1 MINIESFFDGI
12 IIEER
17 DVDLSEMEKS
27 VEREEPSDK
36 LYDFPLNQYSFL
48 TYR

>member
-12 IIEER
+12 IIEDR
-17 DVDLSEMEKS
+17 DAELNEMEKR
-27 VEREEPSDK
+27 VEREGSADN

-48 TYR
+48 THR

>member
-12 IIEER
+12 IIEDR
-17 DVDLSEMEKS
+17 DVELNEMEKR
-27 VEREEPSDK
+27 VELEESSDK